1 MENTKNTNIVSYSI
15 ITVGIILSTI
25 IFSAVFYSS
34 RYTSDSLT
42 VTGSASLQVVSDN
55 AKFTGEFTRIAKVSV
70 LSNGYS
76 LMASDLTKVKSF
88 LKAQGIDDKDI
99 TISTVSMNENYNY
112 NNNYQ
117 TEKEYTL
124 RQQVEVSSNDTNKI
138 TALAQSAQSLINQ
151 GVIFSVNPVE
161 YYYSKL
167 PEVRVSLLS
176 DAIKDAMARANKMAE
191 STGKKVGALKSASSG
206 VVQVLPS
213 NSLEISDYGTYDTS
227 KINKNIMVTVKA
239 SFGLK

>member
-1 MENTKNTNIVSYSI
+1 MENTKNNSISSI
-15 ITVGIILSTI
+15 IVGISIIICTI
-25 IFSAVFYSS
+25 IFSVVFYNS
-34 RYTSDSLT
+34 RYSSDSLT
-42 VTGSASLQVVSDN
+42 VTGSASMQVVSDN

-70 LSNGYS
+70 LGTGYS
-76 LMASDLTKVKSF
+76 QIANDLTKVKAF
-88 LKAQGIDDKDI
+88 LKTQGIDDKDI
-99 TISTVSMNENYNY
+99 TISTVSMYENYNY
-112 NNNYQ
+112 DKNYQ

-124 RQQVEVSSNDTNKI
+124 RQYVEISSKDINKI
-138 TALAQSAQSLINQ
+138 TSLAQSAQQLINQ

-167 PEVRVSLLS
+167 PEVRVNLLS

-191 STGKKVGALKSASSG
+191 STGKTVGGLKSASSG

-239 SFGLK
+239 SFGMK

>member
-1 MENTKNTNIVSYSI
+1 MENTKNNSINSI
-15 ITVGIILSTI
+15 IIGISIIVCTI
-25 IFSAVFYSS
+25 IFSVVFYSS
-34 RYTSDSLT
+34 RYSSDSLT
-42 VTGSASLQVVSDN
+42 VTGSASMQVVSDN

-70 LSNGYS
+70 LGTGYS
-76 LMASDLTKVKSF
+76 QIASDLTKVKSF
-88 LKAQGIDDKDI
+88 LKTQGIDDKDI
-99 TISTVSMNENYNY
+99 TISTVSMYENYNY
-112 NNNYQ
+112 DKNYQ
-117 TEKEYTL
+117 TEKEYIL
-124 RQQVEVSSNDTNKI
+124 RQQVEISSKDIDKI
-138 TALAQSAQSLINQ
+138 TSLAQSAQQLINQ

-167 PEVRVSLLS
+167 PEVRVNLLS

-191 STGKKVGALKSASSG
+191 STGKKVGNLKSASSG

-239 SFGLK
+239 SFGMK